1 MMKMTVRRSRSIR
14 YNSGSGNSHAI
25 VYPRYPDLA
34 KLLDSKKGEDAEEM
48 LASMDGFGTF
58 RPSTSFNDFSSLLS
72 PPVEAA
78 PVVVKAE
85 PPIASVVSSSTI
97 ASTVAV
103 NTKKRTAASPA
114 AAPPS
119 PKRKVQTARRGSAS
133 SKKEPVAPTSP
144 ATPAATATK
153 KSTATVKPK
162 PGEKT
167 TPNPLTTTAAA
178 APSAAARA
186 KTVGQIPKHIT
197 TIVTTAIAP
206 VPTEVKSATVVL
218 PKLEETE
225 FNEMVAKASAST
237 LIHSAS
243 GGTDVHV
250 PSTTDGT
257 GEKVDTST
265 AHIKALT
272 GNNWVAACAGTTQGI
287 SSVSSDLDDSKNGCN
302 RNRRQNLSP
311 DERARQNRDRNRE
324 HARNTRLR
332 KKAYVEELKRTLTEL
347 VSQRDAAD
355 FEKRQSA
362 QRELEQREVRFRVI
376 EEFLKLRGR
385 NETNFARWA
394 AILEDGFT
402 LVLPLMNFW
411 KVMQG
416 GSEALH
422 GNELVLNGVSDVMA
436 DANGFSEFLQTLG
449 AGQGTVTCQF
459 HCDRKYFFMDG
470 CQAVLEWTATTAGAV
485 GKVCFSM
492 QHIVYAYVSLL
503 PQLTYFFCFVG
514 RECGTHAER
523 YCSRQIQPGVQQV
536 AVGEHNLRHWRG
548 AHAVEEAV
556 GFVWSAD

>member
-1 MMKMTVRRSRSIR
+1 MPSSGDWTSDDMNPVTLPTIVSPSDLFDGELFGDELMDI
-14 YNSGSGNSHAI
+14 YNSTVEGHDENDGTSLENCPFQVRIRQLSRDQRFNYA
-25 VYPRYPDLA
+25 DLA

-78 PVVVKAE
+78 PVVVQAE
-85 PPIASVVSSSTI
+85 PPLSAVVSSSTI
-97 ASTVAV
+97 ASTMPT
-103 NTKKRTAASPA
+103 NTKKRSAASPA

-119 PKRKVQTARRGSAS
+119 PKRKVSNARRGSAS
-133 SKKEPVAPTSP
+133 IKKEPVAPTSAP
-144 ATPAATATK
+144 TPVVPISTVTATK
-153 KSTATVKPK
+153 KSAAAVKPK
-162 PGEKT
+162 PGEKA
-167 TPNPLTTTAAA
+167 TPNPLTTTAT
-178 APSAAARA
+178 AAART
-186 KTVGQIPKHIT
+186 KIVGQIPKHIT

-206 VPTEVKSATVVL
+206 IPTEVKSAPIVL
-218 PKLEETE
+218 PKSEETE

-459 HCDRKYFFMDG
+459 HCDRKHFFMDG
-470 CQAVLEWTATTAGAV
+470 CQAVLEWTATTTGAV
-485 GKVCFSM
+485 GKVGVPRSTLCAIMFRCGRHSLRFGLYFS
-492 QHIVYAYVSLL
+492 
-503 PQLTYFFCFVG
+503 
-514 RECGTHAER
+514 
-523 YCSRQIQPGVQQV
+523 
-536 AVGEHNLRHWRG
+536 
-548 AHAVEEAV
+548 
-556 GFVWSAD
+556 